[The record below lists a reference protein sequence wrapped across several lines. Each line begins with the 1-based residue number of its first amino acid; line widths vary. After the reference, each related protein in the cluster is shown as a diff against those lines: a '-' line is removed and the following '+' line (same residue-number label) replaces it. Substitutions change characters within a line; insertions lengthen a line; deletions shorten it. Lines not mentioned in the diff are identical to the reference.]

1 MRAVVTRVTR
11 ASVSIE
17 VVCKDRLNLLLDI
30 SSALSTTKT
39 FVLGL
44 NTRSTEDGFA
54 IIRIEVRIQDS
65 TQLANL
71 MNKLHQISGVLKVNR
86 PVG

>member
-1 MRAVVTRVTR
+1 MRVDNCAPSLIWISMRMMAKPSSVLRVLR
-11 ASVSIE
+11 P
-17 VVCKDRLNLLLDI
+17 
-30 SSALSTTKT
+30 
-39 FVLGL
+39 
-44 NTRSTEDGFA
+44 STEDGFA

-65 TQLANL
+65 AQLNNL